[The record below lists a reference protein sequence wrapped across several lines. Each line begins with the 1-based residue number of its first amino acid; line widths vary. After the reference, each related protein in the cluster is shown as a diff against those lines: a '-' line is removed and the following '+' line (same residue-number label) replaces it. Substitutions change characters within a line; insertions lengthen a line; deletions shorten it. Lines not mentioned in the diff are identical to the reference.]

1 MAFLTSDLYA
11 GVVFTPVKFLH
22 CCISHFFAHT
32 APFSLQTV
40 FYIPGSLI
48 ILTPLTLSTVV
59 HICLYSS
66 FKLHLCVFP
75 LYPFLSPSSSVHS
88 YTTFSLLPTALL
100 PPLTPHHQQHQAPT
114 PRSPLFPFLHSRHS
128 ELFSMSSFIAGARSQ
143 LQLITEHRAG
153 GTRSA
158 FRSALGLLFAIN
170 PFHTKLHNLLLPNLN
185 PHSHIRTPQLIL
197 YSLAMLML
205 SPLYLCF
212 SL

>member
-1 MAFLTSDLYA
+1 MSSLSTLF
-11 GVVFTPVKFLH
+11 FLH
-22 CCISHFFAHT
+22 LAQFIA
-32 APFSLQTV
+32 
-40 FYIPGSLI
+40 IP
-48 ILTPLTLSTVV
+48 
-59 HICLYSS
+59 
-66 FKLHLCVFP
+66 
-75 LYPFLSPSSSVHS
+75 LSP
-88 YTTFSLLPTALL
+88 LLPTTLV

>member
-1 MAFLTSDLYA
+1 
-11 GVVFTPVKFLH
+11 
-22 CCISHFFAHT
+22 
-32 APFSLQTV
+32 
-40 FYIPGSLI
+40 
-48 ILTPLTLSTVV
+48 
-59 HICLYSS
+59 
-66 FKLHLCVFP
+66 
-75 LYPFLSPSSSVHS
+75 
-88 YTTFSLLPTALL
+88 
-100 PPLTPHHQQHQAPT
+100 
-114 PRSPLFPFLHSRHS
+114 
-128 ELFSMSSFIAGARSQ
+128 MSSFIAGARSQ

-212 SL
+212 SLWFLYSKTKSLFLLSALFTQFSFLNEHLDQCDCDKKVINTKSWQISIQAMPKEGMLLLSNLHQRQNTQSPKC